1 MRKGG
6 ERPRAVLDKTKR
18 ILLISVTVLMCVVAA
33 LTLFVYV
40 RSLLPVTKIVVLGV
54 TQYDSAEVIGYSG
67 VNRGDKLYR
76 LDVRELESTL
86 LEKCP
91 YFEKVS
97 VERSFPSKL
106 VIRAVEKIPQWYIE
120 VSGNYY
126 SLDTNFLVIEESYSN
141 EKFLNLGIPQL
152 VLPNVK
158 SLVCGELP
166 EFGEDQNEIK
176 RAIELIFTVQAST
189 LKRRMTLVD
198 IESRFDI
205 NVVIDGKYEVYLGD
219 NSNIGEKLVAVEKIL
234 NSGSL
239 NDYAGAQIDASIPE
253 TVNVRRVYEQKDP
266 DFAQQ
271 SRDFLIFTCFQRS
284 RGRNDSYPCNRPQC
298 SRKNCFSLSRRS
310 SYRDSR
316 CTFCRFFSLL

>member
-6 ERPRAVLDKTKR
+6 EQLRAVSDKTKR

-76 LDVRELESTL
+76 LDVRELENTL

-198 IESRFDI
+198 IESRFDV

-219 NSNIGEKLVAVEKIL
+219 SSNIGEKLVAVEKIL

-253 TVNVRRVYEQKDP
+253 TVNVRRVYE
-266 DFAQQ
+266 
-271 SRDFLIFTCFQRS
+271 
-284 RGRNDSYPCNRPQC
+284 
-298 SRKNCFSLSRRS
+298 
-310 SYRDSR
+310 
-316 CTFCRFFSLL
+316 